1 MKRLLLLAFLPLA
14 LAVTVSCSKDDEKTT
29 PKSLVGTSWQC
40 THTFAVPIIG
50 SASLTV
56 DLSFVSEESCTASAA
71 TQPDLSSLLPIDL
84 NGEFN
89 YSFDGQQ
96 VHINVN
102 IQQVNELVLDYVNG
116 TMLVFTIPENYRQL
130 LGTSELI
137 FHKK

>member
-40 THTFAVPIIG
+40 THTFSVPIIG
-50 SASLTV
+50 SAALTV
-56 DLSFVSEESCTASAA
+56 DLRFVDEEVCTASAA
-71 TQPDLSSLLPIDL
+71 TQPDLSSLLPMDL
-84 NGEFN
+84 NGEFD
-89 YSFDGQQ
+89 YRFDGEQ
-96 VHINVN
+96 VHISVN
-102 IQQVNELVLDYVNG
+102 MQQLNELVLDYVNG
-116 TMLVFTIPENYRQL
+116 TMLVFTIPESYRQI